1 MAFFTSEYECKLD
14 TKGRLVLPAKIK
26 ANLPEVST
34 TELVIRKGFEP
45 NLILYPMVEYKK
57 IHHKISS
64 LSEFDPEQRKLKRT
78 FFRSIA
84 QVELDNANRIL
95 IPKQMLAHAQIDKEA
110 LLIGTGNYI
119 EMWNPV
125 KFATVDHVEKI
136 IDESDDFH
144 EEKIRVLNEKG
155 SELAFLILLP
165 KEVNSGKFGVE
176 SNFQFL

>member
-1 MAFFTSEYECKLD
+1 MYESGRKWRKIGKVVYICLGGLYFSRLSMAFFTSEYECKLD

-26 ANLPEVST
+26 NNLPEVST
-34 TELVIRKGFEP
+34 AELVIRKGFEP

-84 QVELDNANRIL
+84 QVELDSANRIN
-95 IPKQMLAHAQIDKEA
+95 IPKQMLAHAQIEKDA

-119 EMWNPV
+119 EMWNPEV
-125 KFATVDHVEKI
+125 FDKHM
-136 IDESDDFH
+136 IDDAGEY
-144 EEKIRVLNEKG
+144 
-155 SELAFLILLP
+155 SELAQKFLD
-165 KEVNSGKFGVE
+165 E
-176 SNFQFL
+176 

>member
-26 ANLPEVST
+26 TNLPEVST

-64 LSEFDPEQRKLKRT
+64 LSEFNPEQRKLKRN

-84 QVELDNANRIL
+84 QVELDTANRIL
-95 IPKQMLAHAQIDKEA
+95 VPKTMLAHAQIEKEA
-110 LLIGTGNYI
+110 ILIGMGNYI
-119 EMWNPV
+119 EMWNPEI
-125 KFATVDHVEKI
+125 FNDHLIEDMK
-136 IDESDDFH
+136 EY
-144 EEKIRVLNEKG
+144 
-155 SELAFLILLP
+155 SELAQKFLD
-165 KEVNSGKFGVE
+165 E
-176 SNFQFL
+176 